1 MGSLKAPDV
10 NNHRTV
16 CRHDGGNATILGV
29 GKAVPLHEFQQNS
42 FSDYYFEISRS
53 NHMVDLK
60 AKFANI
66 CKSMHV
72 QMIVLCKTTF
82 IIVCNNIDDI
92 CWIWN
97 LGKLRLILLL
107 GNSSRQ
113 NLTINL
119 W

>member
-1 MGSLKAPDV
+1 MDSLKAPDV

-72 QMIVLCKTTF
+72 QMIVLYRTTF
-82 IIVCNNIDDI
+82 IIVCNTIDDI
-92 CWIWN
+92 C
-97 LGKLRLILLL
+97 
-107 GNSSRQ
+107 
-113 NLTINL
+113 
-119 W
+119 

>member
-1 MGSLKAPDV
+1 MGSLKEPDV
-10 NNHRTV
+10 NNHRMG
-16 CRHDGGNATILGV
+16 CRHEGRNATILGV

-72 QMIVLCKTTF
+72 QLIVLYRTT
-82 IIVCNNIDDI
+82 
-92 CWIWN
+92 
-97 LGKLRLILLL
+97 LLL
-107 GNSSRQ
+107 FCV
-113 NLTINL
+113 IP
-119 W
+119 